1 MLNQDNKNV
10 YIFWSDGLQGL
21 MNKMIVELRKI
32 NQDNQI
38 KVYVLC
44 LNPKRAN
51 EVSKLLEFETILLP
65 NINFSYQQC
74 SPGVQN
80 VLTVYGAS
88 LGFSERHF
96 YSSFDFLK
104 SIYECDE
111 DILVSA
117 DLIMR
122 AAYFCTLMERNGG
135 ILISEYG
142 SDIFSTMA
150 SLLQDNC
157 SNFINITVQGARLFS
172 ENDDVFFNISSK
184 YESPITLLNL
194 SSKEDAEYIDRICQR
209 TLSLLKSS
217 ITSESIYKNNPK
229 NNIQGLAI
237 KKYSNSNQVVF
248 FPLQF
253 FPENA
258 TLGDCIGAVDQ
269 IWVVNHLSR
278 ALPHDCELWVKD
290 HFVLTEADGNRLD
303 VLKKLPNVRIIP
315 SAVSVA
321 EILPS
326 IDLLVTQSS
335 SAGLEAIYRGIPV
348 LCFGNPLYQTH
359 PLVTHSNLLD
369 LSVNQLRHL
378 IMLSIKRKGMLDQG
392 MSEKIMDEILENHAK
407 FSYVSRASE
416 GPFPYT
422 DSVAKALIQA
432 IVQTFKMSELDSR
445 A

>member
-21 MNKMIVELRKI
+21 MSKVIIELKKI
-32 NQDNQI
+32 NQKNLI

-44 LNPKRAN
+44 LNPKRVG
-51 EVSKLLEFETILLP
+51 EVSKLLDSEIILVP
-65 NINFSYQQC
+65 NLNFSYHQC

-80 VLTVYGAS
+80 ILTKYGAS
-88 LGFSERHF
+88 LGLAERHF
-96 YSSFDFLK
+96 YSSSDFLK
-104 SIYECDE
+104 SIYECNE
-111 DILVSA
+111 DYSVGT

-122 AAYFCTLMERNGG
+122 SAYFCTLMERNSG
-135 ILISEYG
+135 ILISEFG

-150 SLLQDNC
+150 SLLQEEC
-157 SNFINITVQGARLFS
+157 SNFKNLTVQGARLFS
-172 ENDDVFFNISSK
+172 ENDDIFFNISSK
-184 YESPITLLNL
+184 YEEPIELLNF
-194 SSKEDAEYIDRICQR
+194 SPKEDEEYINRICQR
-209 TLSLLKSS
+209 TISLLKSS

-229 NNIQGLAI
+229 NNIQGSVI
-237 KKYSNSNQVVF
+237 KRHLNSNQVVF
-248 FPLQF
+248 FPLQY

-303 VLKKLPNVRIIP
+303 ALKTLPNVRIIP

-326 IDLLVTQSS
+326 VDLLVTQSS

-348 LCFGNPLYQTH
+348 LCFGNPLYKSH
-359 PLVTHSNLLD
+359 PLATYSNLLD
-369 LSVNQLRHL
+369 LSVNQLRQAIL
-378 IMLSIKRKGMLDQG
+378 LSIKQRGIVDLG
-392 MSEKIMDEILENHAK
+392 ISEKILDEILENHAK
-407 FSYVSRASE
+407 YSYVSRASE

-422 DSVAKALIQA
+422 DSVAKAFVHAVL
-432 IVQTFKMSELDSR
+432 QTCEINGFDPI

>member
-1 MLNQDNKNV
+1 MLNQDSKNV

-21 MNKMIVELRKI
+21 MSKVISELKLSNK
-32 NQDNQI
+32 DNQI

-44 LNPKRAN
+44 LNPKRVS
-51 EVSKLLEFETILLP
+51 EVSRLVDFEAILLP
-65 NINFSYQQC
+65 NINFSYEQC
-74 SPGVQN
+74 SLGVQN
-80 VLTVYGAS
+80 ILSKYGAS
-88 LGFSERHF
+88 LGLAERHF
-96 YSSFDFLK
+96 YSSPDFLK
-104 SIYECDE
+104 SIYECD
-111 DILVSA
+111 DDFSVGI

-122 AAYFCTLMERNGG
+122 SAYFCTLMERNGG

-172 ENDDVFFNISSK
+172 ENEDVFFNISSK
-184 YESPITLLNL
+184 YEVPIELLNF
-194 SSKEDAEYIDRICQR
+194 SSKEDKEYIDRICQR
-209 TLSLLKSS
+209 TKFLLKSS
-217 ITSESIYKNNPK
+217 INSENIYKNNPK
-229 NNIQGLAI
+229 NNIQGSVI

-258 TLGDCIGAVDQ
+258 TLGDSIGAVDQ

-290 HFVLTEADGNRLD
+290 HFVLTEKDGNRLD
-303 VLKKLPNVRIIP
+303 ALKTLPNVRIIS
-315 SAVSVA
+315 SAVSVS

-326 IDLLVTQSS
+326 INLLVTQSS

-348 LCFGNPLYQTH
+348 LCFGNPLYKLH
-359 PLVTHSNLLD
+359 PLVTHKDLLD
-369 LSVNQLRHL
+369 LSVNQLRQAIL
-378 IMLSIKRKGMLDQG
+378 VATNCRGVVDPG
-392 MSEKIMDEILENHAK
+392 ESEKIMDRLLDNHAN
-407 FSYVSRASE
+407 FSYVSRASQ
-416 GPFPYT
+416 GSFPYT
-422 DSVAKALIQA
+422 DSVAKALVQG
-432 IVQTFKMSELDSR
+432 VLQTFDMGEMHPR